1 MAARFTPAV
10 WVIWREVAPDRPSRR
25 THSRA
30 ASNRACRV
38 VDSFIR
44 SYDSAMRS
52 DLTVID
58 PADFRA
64 EPLGP
69 GPWCPLEVPRAQMIH
84 RWDLLT
90 FLHWSYEPAEVA
102 ALLPDGL
109 EVETFGGRAWVGL
122 VPFAML
128 VRPPRIPAVPWM
140 SRFCETNVRTYV
152 RGPRRHGRGLVP
164 VTRRRPPG
172 AGGGGPPALPPAV
185 LLVIHGLGGQ
195 RPGRVL
201 PVAAALARAGRR
213 LVPSGGRGGRTLQ
226 SLRAERAATG
236 SARCRSSPERSTGS
250 ATSWPVTN
258 PGRCTG
264 PDSSTS
270 TRT

>member
-1 MAARFTPAV
+1 
-10 WVIWREVAPDRPSRR
+10 
-25 THSRA
+25 
-30 ASNRACRV
+30 
-38 VDSFIR
+38 
-44 SYDSAMRS
+44 MRS

-58 PADFRA
+58 PADSQA
-64 EPLGP
+64 ESLGP

-152 RGPRRHGRGLVP
+152 RGPDGTVGVWFLSLDAARLAPVVVARRHFHLPYYWSSMGLEVNGP
-164 VTRRRPPG
+164 VVSYRSRRRWPG
-172 AGGGGPPALPPAV
+172 PVGASC
-185 LLVIHGLGGQ
+185 
-195 RPGRVL
+195 RVVVDVGAPYEPSEL
-201 PVAAALARAGRR
+201 SERDHWLTARWRLFTREVDGIGHQLASHEPWPLHRAR
-213 LVPSGGRGGRTLQ
+213 LVHLDQ
-226 SLRAERAATG
+226 DVIQATG
-236 SARCRSSPERSTGS
+236 LSAPVGEPLVHWSPGVEVRIGPRHAVIPPRVAGS
-250 ATSWPVTN
+250 
-258 PGRCTG
+258 R
-264 PDSSTS
+264 
-270 TRT
+270 